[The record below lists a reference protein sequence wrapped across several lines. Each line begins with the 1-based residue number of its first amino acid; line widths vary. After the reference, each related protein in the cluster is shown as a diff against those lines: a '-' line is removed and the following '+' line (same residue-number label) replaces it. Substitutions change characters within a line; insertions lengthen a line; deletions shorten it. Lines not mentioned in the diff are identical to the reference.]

1 MGPFI
6 VPKEVVHN
14 TLFVGTSNG
23 LYILR
28 DGRLT
33 RFRFEPNL
41 EGKFEPVHD
50 PIPERKTK

>member
-1 MGPFI
+1 MLRQN
-6 VPKEVVHN
+6 N

-23 LYILR
+23 LYFLR
-28 DGRLT
+28 NGRLT

-41 EGKFEPVHD
+41 DGKFEPVND